1 MSRSITLA
9 LADDDETH
17 GELVALWLEQLGYQV
32 LRFASGDAL
41 LAWAEAASAPVD
53 AVLLDVDMPG
63 RDGYQSARDLRSLPA
78 YARVPAAF
86 VSAASPEGV
95 PDEVVQAGP
104 VQFIRKDGQMLV
116 RLNEWLADTLV
127 PLD

>member
-1 MSRSITLA
+1 MNRSITLA

-17 GELVALWLEQLGYQV
+17 AELVAHWLEQLGYHV
-32 LRFASGDAL
+32 LRFDSGDAL
-41 LAWAEAASAPVD
+41 LSWAEAGTAPVD

-63 RDGYQSARDLRSLPA
+63 RDGYQSARDLRRLPA

-86 VSAASPEGV
+86 VSAACPDGV

-116 RLNEWLADTLV
+116 RLSEWLNDAV
-127 PLD
+127 YALD